1 MSTINDFRIWVAR
14 SGFNSRQISK
24 AAALIGISGLN
35 TVSSLS
41 TGRRELTVSERLAM
55 SAVRAGLK
63 PWTPDYDDEL
73 KRAAADR
80 PDSSAA

>member
-41 TGRRELTVSERLAM
+41 TGKRELTVSERLAM
-55 SAVRAGLK
+55 SAVRVGLK

-73 KRAAADR
+73 RRVAAGNQ
-80 PDSSAA
+80 DSTAA